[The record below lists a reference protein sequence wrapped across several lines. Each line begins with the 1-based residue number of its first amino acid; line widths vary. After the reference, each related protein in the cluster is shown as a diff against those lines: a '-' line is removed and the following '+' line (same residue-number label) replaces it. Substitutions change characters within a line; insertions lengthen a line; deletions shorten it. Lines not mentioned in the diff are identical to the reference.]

1 MSIPSDF
8 NTLEKMQNVQNMK
21 NMLGDGLLELLKPSI
36 KSNQKDNE
44 NIFKMLDFAKDKP
57 ESYLELLSVAII
69 HHNIPV
75 IKYFMDKMT
84 LTENGS
90 PFINALSFYNSIL
103 KDDSKEKLT
112 ESKENY
118 LDFQIHYIIMV
129 GIGGHVDIFEK
140 LMNEKLIINKNLTGI
155 IGLSKKNKNAFFSN
169 VIGACAFY
177 GHSKLI
183 NFILR
188 NYKEKDE
195 INIDYLTTEKKAK
208 KTKLSFSKE
217 YTGCSP
223 SMLAI
228 VGPTSDENTLD
239 VLKTLKEYG
248 AKFDMS
254 NWNKDNILH
263 LATKNDKLNCAKYIC
278 DELGLKNLANDI
290 NNDGHTPLSL
300 AQHLN
305 KDEFIKYFNEINP
318 DEKKKIEE
326 NLNELLAESV
336 KKESTKKG
344 KKKKGKKKGKKE
356 DNDEDI
362 PNYMGFSEY
371 QETLKEAIPEP
382 EEEKQEQKQEDN
394 FIIGL
399 NFKNNKKNR
408 KLKLVDK
415 HKTEINTKK
424 DKEKEIS
431 NNTNINTNININN
444 KIPETEP
451 EKNIEV
457 NTEKE
462 ISKDK
467 KEEPKKEKK
476 IKPKKTKKEK
486 RTDKEA
492 TDDFI
497 EQMRKRE
504 KERQEQRKLEEE
516 KRRKEQEEKEQKER
530 EEQLRKEQEE
540 QLIKEQ
546 EEKQR
551 QEELKKQEELKLKEE
566 EEEEKS
572 EKDELSY
579 TNEENNINNINNI
592 NNNIS
597 EDKEEEKD
605 IEVSLEDY
613 EKLNK
618 NYLELEKRLSYLEQ
632 EKAQLTSCLT
642 KLYLEN
648 KTKNEIKPDSN
659 EENINDLMYLANKE
673 LANKNEIINDL
684 ENKLTMLD
692 LTNIKNFS
700 KEKLK
705 KYKDFYTTNLQKVN
719 EAIKSNDF

>member
-1 MSIPSDF
+1 MSIPTDY
-8 NTLEKMQNVQNMK
+8 NTLEKMQNMQNMQ
-21 NMLGDGLLELLKPSI
+21 NMLGNGLLELLKPSI

-44 NIFKMLDFAKDKP
+44 NIFKMLDLAKDKP

-90 PFINALSFYNSIL
+90 PYINALSFYNSIL

-112 ESKENY
+112 ESKESY
-118 LDFQIHYIIMV
+118 IDFQIPYIIMV

-140 LMNEKLIINKNLTGI
+140 FMNEKLIINKNLTGI
-155 IGLSKKNKNAFFSN
+155 IGLSKKHKNAFFSN

-208 KTKLSFSKE
+208 NSKLSFSKE
-217 YTGCSP
+217 YTGCTP

-228 VGPTSDENTLD
+228 VGPTSDEYTLD

-248 AKFDMS
+248 AIFDIS

-278 DELGLKNLANDI
+278 DELGLNNLANDI

-305 KDEFIKYFNEINP
+305 KDEFIKYFNEINL

-336 KKESTKKG
+336 KKEPTKKG
-344 KKKKGKKKGKKE
+344 KKKKGKKKGKKD
-356 DNDEDI
+356 DNDEDV

-371 QETLKEAIPEP
+371 QETLKESIPKP
-382 EEEKQEQKQEDN
+382 EEEKPEQKQEDN

-415 HKTEINTKK
+415 HKTETNTK
-424 DKEKEIS
+424 KEKEIS
-431 NNTNINTNININN
+431 NNNINSNINN
-444 KIPETEP
+444 INNIMPETEP
-451 EKNIEV
+451 EKNIEA
-457 NTEKE
+457 NIEKE
-462 ISKDK
+462 IPKEK
-467 KEEPKKEKK
+467 EEEPKTEKK
-476 IKPKKTKKEK
+476 IKPKKIKKEK

-492 TDDFI
+492 NDDFI
-497 EQMRKRE
+497 EKMRKKE
-504 KERQEQRKLEEE
+504 KERQEQRKLEKE
-516 KRRKEQEEKEQKER
+516 KRRKEQEEKEQKEK
-530 EEQLRKEQEE
+530 EEQLKKEQEE
-540 QLIKEQ
+540 KLIRER

-551 QEELKKQEELKLKEE
+551 QEELKRQEELRLKEE

-579 TNEENNINNINNI
+579 TNEENNINNM

-597 EDKEEEKD
+597 EEKEEEKD

-618 NYLELEKRLSYLEQ
+618 NYLELEKRLSSLEQ

-648 KTKNEIKPDSN
+648 KTKNEYKPDSN

-684 ENKLTMLD
+684 ENKLSMLD

-700 KEKLK
+700 EDKLK
-705 KYKDFYTTNLQKVN
+705 KYKDFYTKNLQIVN
-719 EAIKSNDF
+719 DAIKSIE